1 MYSAG
6 ILLYIVL
13 NNEKHFL
20 LGKDDKYNSWSD
32 FGGKCDPSDNSDPLI
47 TASREFY
54 EETSGIIMHKSQAYT
69 MIKDNSELVV
79 CSSYKKQ
86 KYFMY
91 LLEHKC
97 IDYKTFTTIFNDQNK
112 YLCEMKHMCPK
123 KFKEKKELGWF
134 TVDDILRNAKSFRGV
149 FFNSI
154 QKHEVVI
161 RSA

>member
-13 NNEKHFL
+13 NSEKYFL

-32 FGGKCDPSDNSDPLI
+32 FGGKCDYSDNSDPLV

-54 EETSGIIMHKSQAYT
+54 EETSGIVMHKSQAYT
-69 MIKDNSELVV
+69 MIKDKNELVV
-79 CSSYKKQ
+79 CSSYRKQ

-91 LLEHKC
+91 LLEYNDV
-97 IDYKTFTTIFNDQNK
+97 DYTSFKNAFDNQHT
-112 YLCEMKHMCPK
+112 YLCEMKHKCPK
-123 KFKEKKELGWF
+123 KFKEKKELDWF
-134 TVDDILRNAKSFRGV
+134 NMNDILQNPKSFRGV
-149 FFNSI
+149 FYNSI
-154 QKHEVVI
+154 QKHEAVI